1 MDMAQRSTE
10 WRPSLA
16 AWTVE
21 LGSGSITAQVGGTVR
36 NARIGDVVH
45 FPVQWPTRLKRAPT
59 KFLFGP
65 AKVVGVSGAL
75 SVSNADET
83 GAVLN
88 VDVGSN
94 GDFTWIG
101 QIHAAN

>member
-1 MDMAQRSTE
+1 
-10 WRPSLA
+10 
-16 AWTVE
+16 
-21 LGSGSITAQVGGTVR
+21 
-36 NARIGDVVH
+36 
-45 FPVQWPTRLKRAPT
+45 
-59 KFLFGP
+59 
-65 AKVVGVSGAL
+65 
-75 SVSNADET
+75 VSNADET